1 MNFEMN
7 IVPVSDLREYNKALE
22 VVDIGSPVILTKN
35 GRAKYTVVD
44 FEEFK
49 KMSAVFEL
57 FEELNKGI
65 ISLETEET
73 YGIEDVAKWCGVT
86 HEV

>member
-1 MNFEMN
+1 MN
-7 IVPVSDLREYNKALE
+7 IVPVSDLREYNKALD
-22 VVDIGSPVILTKN
+22 VVDVGSQVVLTKN

-44 FEEFK
+44 FNEFE
-49 KMSAVFEL
+49 KMKATFEL

-73 YGIEDVAKWCGVT
+73 YTLEDVAKWCGV
-86 HEV
+86 